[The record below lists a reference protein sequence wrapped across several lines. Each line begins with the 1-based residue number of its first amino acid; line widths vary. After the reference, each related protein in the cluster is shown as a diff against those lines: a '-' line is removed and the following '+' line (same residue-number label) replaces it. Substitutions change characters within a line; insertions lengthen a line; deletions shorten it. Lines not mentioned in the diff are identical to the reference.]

1 MPQQYRPPLPPKL
14 SELIALRKAKFP
26 GMTQKDFAAKLN
38 ITRLHMATIEHGRR
52 AASMELAL
60 RWLLLLAPEARL
72 SVLRPKPIVEQPP
85 TLTKAVRKVSPQ
97 AA

>member
-1 MPQQYRPPLPPKL
+1 MTQQYRPPSRPKL

-26 GMTQKDFAAKLN
+26 GMTQKDFAAKLG
-38 ITRLHMATIEHGRR
+38 ITRLHMATIEQGRR

-60 RWLLLLAPEARL
+60 RWLLVLAPEARL
-72 SVLRPKPIVEQPP
+72 SMFGPLPIVEERL
-85 TLTKAVRKVSPQ
+85 TLIKRLRQVSPQ